1 MTARRRKKGKAHLS
15 ERGLVRGVHMVALL
29 EAAKGAVVVLVG
41 LGLLALIHR
50 DVQAVAED
58 IVRHLHIN
66 PAMHYPR
73 IFLDAASRVTDTRL
87 WVLAAAALLYSA
99 VRFTEAYG
107 LWREKEWAVWFG
119 ILSGGIYLPVE
130 AYELARSV
138 TPVKVGIVAVNLF
151 VVGWLAWYRWRER

>member
-1 MTARRRKKGKAHLS
+1 
-15 ERGLVRGVHMVALL
+15 VALL

-50 DVQAVAED
+50 DVQSVAEEV
-58 IVRHLHIN
+58 VRHLHLN

-73 IFLDAASRVTDTRL
+73 IFLDAASRLTDARL
-87 WVLAAAALLYSA
+87 WVLAATALLYSL

-107 LWREKEWAVWFG
+107 LWRQREWAVWFG

-130 AYELARSV
+130 AYELARSFSAI
-138 TPVKVGIVAVNLF
+138 KVGIVIANLF
-151 VVGWLAWYRWRER
+151 VVGWLAWYRWRGR